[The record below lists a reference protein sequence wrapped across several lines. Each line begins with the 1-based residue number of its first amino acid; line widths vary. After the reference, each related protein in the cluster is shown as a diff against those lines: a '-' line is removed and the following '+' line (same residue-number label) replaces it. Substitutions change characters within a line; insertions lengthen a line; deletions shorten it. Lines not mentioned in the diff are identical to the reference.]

1 MVESTTSSL
10 RAPHV
15 VIASGL
21 NAYPITPSFPG
32 LEKFIGPHIH
42 SDDYV
47 NAKPFT
53 GQSVLVIGMGNTGAE
68 IAVDLCEGGARPTIS
83 IRDGVHIVPR
93 DLFGMPIQLIAMLA
107 TSTLPPKINDVLFP
121 PILDLAL
128 GNLSRH
134 GIKRPK
140 RGILEQVAKFGKIP
154 VLDVGTAKRIA
165 EDAITGMPGISGIT
179 EDGVIFDGG
188 PRRRFDAIIF
198 ATGYR
203 PSYQSFLEAQD
214 INSNGGVPGND
225 STGIYFVGFHS
236 PVTGLLREISKEA
249 VQIAADIV
257 RQRNQSTPRVL

>member
-1 MVESTTSSL
+1 
-10 RAPHV
+10 
-15 VIASGL
+15 
-21 NAYPITPSFPG
+21 
-32 LEKFIGPHIH
+32 
-42 SDDYV
+42 
-47 NAKPFT
+47 
-53 GQSVLVIGMGNTGAE
+53 
-68 IAVDLCEGGARPTIS
+68 
-83 IRDGVHIVPR
+83 
-93 DLFGMPIQLIAMLA
+93 MPIQLIAMLA
-107 TSTLPPKINDVLFP
+107 TSMLAPKINDVLFP

-140 RGILEQVAKFGKIP
+140 RGILEQVAKLGKIP
-154 VLDVGTAKRIA
+154 VLDVGTAKRIS
-165 EDAITGMPGISGIT
+165 EGAIKVMPGISGIT

-225 STGIYFVGFHS
+225 SPGIYFVGFHS

-257 RQRNQSTPRVL
+257 RQRNQSTPQLLRVA